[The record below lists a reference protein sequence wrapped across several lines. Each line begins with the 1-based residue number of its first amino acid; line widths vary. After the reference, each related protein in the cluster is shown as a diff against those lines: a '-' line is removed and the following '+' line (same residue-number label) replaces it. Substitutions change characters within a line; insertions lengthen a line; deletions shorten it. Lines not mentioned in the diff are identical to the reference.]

1 MRDDDIKWELSRFSG
16 GKISRRQ
23 FVTTLVGAGI
33 SLPAALSLSNTAL
46 AATPKKG
53 GRLRQGFS
61 AGSTTETLDALRSTG
76 AVVEISN
83 NWCWG
88 SNLTEVQPDGS
99 IAPELAESIE
109 STPNARTWRFK
120 LRKGVEWHNG
130 KSLTP
135 EDVIDSINRHRGEE
149 SESAIK
155 SLFTSVVDVRRDGD
169 TVVFELDSPNADFPY
184 ILSDYHAV
192 IMASNGDGT
201 VDTASGNGTGP
212 YVLESYNPGVR
223 ALFKRNP
230 NYFKPDRA
238 HFDEVESLVLIDPAA
253 RQSALIT
260 GEVDV
265 IDSVTPK
272 TASRL
277 ARVDG
282 LKIQEVTGTQHRT
295 MVMRLDTAPF
305 DNFDLRMA
313 LKLSVKRQE
322 MIDKIE
328 GGHGVIGN
336 DHHISPS
343 QLYYNSELPQREYDP
358 DKARYHLKKA
368 GLQGVNVELLASPAA
383 LNGATDAAVLLQ
395 ASAKPVG
402 INVEVKRVPSDG
414 FWSNVWNQPGN
425 GFVTSYWGGRPTNDW
440 MFSSCCVADSSW
452 NDTVWRNTSAS
463 DRFNQ
468 LIVAA
473 RSELDTGKRK
483 DMYWECQRLLHED
496 GGVIV
501 WGFTNYL
508 HGLSSKVM
516 HPETIAGNW
525 TLDGCKSAERWWFA

>member
-1 MRDDDIKWELSRFSG
+1 MRDDDIKRELSQFSG

-46 AATPKKG
+46 AATPNKG